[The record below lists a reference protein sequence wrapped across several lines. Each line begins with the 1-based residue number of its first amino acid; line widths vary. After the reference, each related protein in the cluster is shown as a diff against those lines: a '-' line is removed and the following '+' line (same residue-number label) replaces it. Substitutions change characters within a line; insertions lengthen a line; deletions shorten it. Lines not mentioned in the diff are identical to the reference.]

1 MLTIRLLPII
11 LFSII
16 LSSEQWIEL
25 SNSTDN
31 IPSIDVISSNDKN
44 IQLSFNLDGF
54 YLNSVIIDNQEL
66 MIRDL
71 LISREN
77 FKRHFPD
84 KDSTWG
90 YHYYNIFVTTA
101 PSPVFYELYKELNKV
116 IRGYIGD
123 DRPLW
128 MQSWLN
134 FHMSNEVLGWHNHE
148 WSHHGI
154 LVLIQRKQKLY
165 LKNMKLLMKW
175 VIYTSAPPKGNIK

>member
-1 MLTIRLLPII
+1 M
-11 LFSII
+11 
-16 LSSEQWIEL
+16 
-25 SNSTDN
+25 
-31 IPSIDVISSNDKN
+31 KN
-44 IQLSFNLDGF
+44 YIVHQSQT
-54 YLNSVIIDNQEL
+54 IIDNQEL

-148 WSHHGI
+148 WSHHGYI
-154 LVLIQRKQKLY
+154 SID
-165 LKNMKLLMKW
+165 
-175 VIYTSAPPKGNIK
+175 PKKTKTVFKEYEIINEVGNIYLGPAKREHKVEILEDFDTPRISLGFDIHETAELPKEQCSLVPIF

>member
-1 MLTIRLLPII
+1 
-11 LFSII
+11 
-16 LSSEQWIEL
+16 
-25 SNSTDN
+25 
-31 IPSIDVISSNDKN
+31 
-44 IQLSFNLDGF
+44 
-54 YLNSVIIDNQEL
+54 

-148 WSHHGI
+148 WSHHGYI
-154 LVLIQRKQKLY
+154 SID
-165 LKNMKLLMKW
+165 
-175 VIYTSAPPKGNIK
+175 PKKTKTVF